1 MAIVLHSVLS
11 EWKRNETTV
20 KEMKRRNRMYVII
33 VAMLGVANNIRKAMY
48 HVVFLLK
55 KLWMLCL
62 PPSRY
67 NHQ

>member
-1 MAIVLHSVLS
+1 MAIVLHSVLL
-11 EWKRNETTV
+11 EWRRNETTM
-20 KEMKRRNRMYVII
+20 KEMTGRNRMYVII
-33 VAMLGVANNIRKAMY
+33 VAVLGVANNIRKAMY

-55 KLWMLCL
+55 KLRMLCL